1 MLYKQIAE
9 EVFFD
14 ILSGKYKPGEQ
25 LPSVRKLA
33 DFYQVNVNTV
43 QRSIRELKIMGLVV
57 KRKMFNYVIQE
68 SEIIETIKANY
79 IKKIE
84 DDYLKAKERI
94 GIKYE

>member
-1 MLYKQIAE
+1 MLYKQVAE

-43 QRSIRELKIMGLVV
+43 QRSISELKMSGLVI
-57 KRKMFNYVIQE
+57 KRKMCNYVVQE
-68 SEIIETIKANY
+68 SEIIEDVKTNY

-84 DDYLKAKERI
+84 NDYFRVKERI
-94 GIKYE
+94 GIK